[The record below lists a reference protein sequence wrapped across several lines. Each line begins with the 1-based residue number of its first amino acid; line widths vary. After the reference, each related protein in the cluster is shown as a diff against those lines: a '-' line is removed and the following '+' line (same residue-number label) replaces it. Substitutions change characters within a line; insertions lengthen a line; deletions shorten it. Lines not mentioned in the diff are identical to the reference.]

1 MQLGHHFVLAELVG
15 AVVDDAGEPGFA
27 QVVDIVAEQMEF
39 WFAIRLDALV
49 SAQIFPGQPRPPLAL
64 HRHLR
69 ARLPDYDYDRHVG
82 GAIYWF
88 MRGAACHIERP
99 PRALIEAMDRVV
111 REPAP

>member
-1 MQLGHHFVLAELVG
+1 MAARRYDLQL
-15 AVVDDAGEPGFA
+15 
-27 QVVDIVAEQMEF
+27 
-39 WFAIRLDALV
+39 ALYL
-49 SAQIFPGQPRPPLAL
+49 LAL

-82 GAIYWF
+82 GAVYWF
-88 MRGAACHIERP
+88 MRGAACHVERP